1 MRNMSFALYSEN
13 LLDNTG
19 WQILRVLQENARIS
33 FSELGRQVG
42 LSAPAVAERVRK
54 LEDAG
59 VISGYHA
66 AINPASV
73 GYTVLAFIRIGST
86 GQNCSRCAEAIK
98 DIQEV
103 LECHRV
109 TGSDSFFL
117 KVIVPSINHLEA
129 LIDQLQPYGET
140 TTTLVL
146 SSAVTRRTIEHGPL
160 APASMLKLELQ

>member
-1 MRNMSFALYSEN
+1 MRYMSFALYSEN

-59 VISGYHA
+59 IISGYHA
-66 AINPASV
+66 EINPASV

-160 APASMLKLELQ
+160 ALSNMPALER